1 MEVIDLFMAKKE
13 ISHKELAHTVP
24 FMEVGIPTIQE
35 TQESRGVVQGSNT
48 RETDGVDPSPSSEE
62 SVLQFMQV
70 RKRRWHE
77 SPPTPDPRPPTSA
90 LCSSQALRT
99 GGHPPPWGW

>member
-48 RETDGVDPSPSSEE
+48 RETDGVNPSPSSEE

-77 SPPTPDPRPPTSA
+77 SPPRPLPCAPVKPSGLEGTHH
-90 LCSSQALRT
+90 T
-99 GGHPPPWGW
+99 GDGDLLY